1 MVQIKKSI
9 QKKLKDLLPKKKLKE
24 LLPKKK
30 LNEFLPKKKLKEFLP
45 KKQLKEFLP
54 QKQLKEFLAQK
65 KLKDFL
71 SVNNLIIKKNKSF
84 FNNDFKSLY
93 YTVLSSFVI
102 ILMSFLMPSFIEFKN
117 NSLFV
122 SSEIENKSKSTLEKV
137 LDGEPLEKTSKVD
150 EGLDLKNLYE
160 DVFKF
165 DDLPSDTVR
174 LNASTIEQLFKDTNY
189 NLKNIR
195 ETKLVKPISLS
206 LLPEEMKMIESSK
219 KRKNLFI
226 KIILPLILEENNRI
240 KLDRKKLFAILNKN
254 KNSDNEKRWLNEKFK
269 QYGVLNRDLSTL
281 KIRMDFIP
289 VSLAIAQAAKET
301 GWGTSRFA
309 LEGNALFGQWTWS
322 GEGIKPAGADDDTTH
337 KVMKFKILKS
347 SVRAYQRNLNT
358 HSSYKQ
364 FRLARAELR
373 DNERDLNSLILV
385 NYLDKYAATGKE
397 YVKILK
403 QIIKQNNLTDFD
415 DVKLLPT
422 SIQLKSLI

>member
-1 MVQIKKSI
+1 MGKIKNSI
-9 QKKLKDLLPKKKLKE
+9 SRQLKEFFPKKQLKE
-24 LLPKKK
+24 FFPKKQ
-30 LNEFLPKKKLKEFLP
+30 LKEFLP

-54 QKQLKEFLAQK
+54 KKQLKEFLAQK
-65 KLKDFL
+65 KLKEFL

-84 FNNDFKSLY
+84 FVNNNFKSFY
-93 YTVLSSFVI
+93 YTVLSSFLI
-102 ILMSFLMPSFIEFKN
+102 IFLSFLLPTIIEFQN
-117 NSLFV
+117 NNIFV
-122 SSEIENKSKSTLEKV
+122 SKEIENKSKSNLEKV
-137 LDGEPLEKTSKVD
+137 LDGEPLEKLTKID

-165 DDLPSDTVR
+165 DDLPTDTVR

-195 ETKLVKPISLS
+195 KTKLVKPISLS
-206 LLPEEMKMIESSK
+206 LLPEEMKMIESSQ

-240 KLDRKKLFAILNKN
+240 KLDRKKLFVILNKN
-254 KNSDNEKRWLNEKFK
+254 NNSDQEKRWLNKKFK
-269 QYGVLNRDLSTL
+269 QYGVLKRDLSTL
-281 KIRMDFIP
+281 KIRMDLIP

-322 GEGIKPAGADDDTTH
+322 GEGIKPAGADSDATH

-358 HSSYKQ
+358 HKGYKE
-364 FRLARAELR
+364 FRMARAELR
-373 DNERDLNSLILV
+373 DNGRNLDGIILA
-385 NYLDKYAATGKE
+385 NYLNRYAETGKE
-397 YVKILK
+397 YVKIIK

-415 DVKLLPT
+415 DVKLLPS